1 MSYSDVMNMPV
12 YERRFFL
19 GLLTKDAVEKQE
31 RYENMEDNKQT
42 NSKGSR
48 TTTISGNQLKSKM
61 NNGDIPTK

>member
-1 MSYSDVMNMPV
+1 MSYSDVMNMPA

-31 RYENMEDNKQT
+31 RYENMEVNKQT
-42 NSKGSR
+42 NSKGQR
-48 TTTISGNQLKSKM
+48 TTTISGDQLKTKM

>member
-31 RYENMEDNKQT
+31 RYENMEVNKQT
-42 NSKGSR
+42 NSKGQR
-48 TTTISGNQLKSKM
+48 TTTISGDQLKTKM

>member
-31 RYENMEDNKQT
+31 RYENMEASKQT
-42 NSKGSR
+42 NSKGQR
-48 TTTISGNQLKSKM
+48 TTTISGSQLKNKM